1 MQRRLAAHVL
11 RVNSRALLQQ
21 QLAHV
26 DTAVPLEYVA
36 AEYCEH
42 EGSGTEDS
50 CAELNELTFRS
61 RGRYL
66 SAGVRVL
73 GARF

>member
-1 MQRRLAAHVL
+1 MQCRLPAHVL

-21 QLAHV
+21 QLADV

-42 EGSGTEDS
+42 EGSGTEDA
-50 CAELNELTFRS
+50 CAELKEMMFG
-61 RGRYL
+61 RG
-66 SAGVRVL
+66 G
-73 GARF
+73 